1 MPTRRPPSLTN
12 PRLASALSHPTRLRA
27 MRVFAERE
35 ATPREIAAEI
45 DEPINNVAYHIK
57 ILKRLGC
64 IELIQT
70 RQTQGG
76 RVAEHVYKATQR
88 PYWDAEEWKQLGDG
102 EKLDV
107 TAAIMQQISE
117 DIADAMSHGTFNAHD
132 DNHISRSPMTV
143 DQEGWQEVIVLL
155 KETMEE
161 LMEIQVR
168 VNERGAGQEETLRTS
183 IAIIQFESPPT
194 KRDSTPR

>member
-1 MPTRRPPSLTN
+1 
-12 PRLASALSHPTRLRA
+12 

-143 DQEGWQEVIVLL
+143 DQEGWQEVIALL

-168 VNERGAGQEETLRTS
+168 VNERGAGREETLRTS

>member
-1 MPTRRPPSLTN
+1 
-12 PRLASALSHPTRLRA
+12 

-64 IELIQT
+64 IELLQT

-88 PYWDAEEWKQLGDG
+88 PYWDDEEWKQLDEG

-117 DIADAMSHGTFNAHD
+117 DIAEAMSHGTFNAHD

-143 DQEGWQEVIVLL
+143 DGEGWQEVTDLL
-155 KETMEE
+155 KVTMDE

-168 VNERGAGQEETLRTS
+168 VNDRGAKPDDTLRTS
-183 IAIIQFESPPT
+183 VAIIQFESPPT
-194 KRDSTPR
+194 KREAKAAR